1 MRVLHVHEDHGIS
14 RVMSAA
20 DVKELATQGFEQTIS
35 STEELV
41 ISLRGEEKNGG
52 EWSKKGPTGGLRI
65 LRRYKI

>member
-41 ISLRGEEKNGG
+41 ISLRGEEKKWGRVVKKRAYGG
-52 EWSKKGPTGGLRI
+52 TKNIAPL
-65 LRRYKI
+65 